1 VKKSLLIGLILIL
14 AVSLVVVGCG
24 QKQEAP
30 KETPKEESKASE
42 APKEWK
48 PDKPVEFVVPY
59 SAGGG
64 SDIYAR
70 VTADIIQKKGWS
82 DQPFMVVN
90 KPGGSGAVGNNYT
103 YAKKG
108 DKYTIMTFVTGQI
121 ASTIASKG
129 EVTPDKLTMV
139 ANMALDE
146 YIIGVRADKY
156 KNLDEFVN
164 AAKAKPDT
172 ISVGG
177 SGTANEDHMSFGL
190 MNKHMGIKLK
200 YVSFNG
206 SGDVMTAV
214 LGGHLDAGIFNP
226 NECLGQIK
234 AGEIIPLATWSTKR
248 LSGDLKDVPTFTELG
263 YPEVVF
269 QQFRGIAAP
278 PDMPAEALKY
288 YQDVIKK
295 VVESEEFKTEYWQK
309 NMLTPHYLAGD
320 EHQKFIKAETEKYTG
335 LLTDLGLMK

>member
-1 VKKSLLIGLILIL
+1 MKKSLLIGLILIL
-14 AVSLVVVGCG
+14 AFSLVAVGCG

-30 KETPKEESKASE
+30 KEEPKASE
-42 APKEWK
+42 APKDWK

-90 KPGGSGAVGNNYT
+90 KPGGSGAVGNNHI

-108 DKYTIMTFVTGQI
+108 DNNAIMTFVTGQI
-121 ASTIASKG
+121 ASARASKA
-129 EVTPDKLTMV
+129 EVTPDKLTIIAV
-139 ANMALDE
+139 MALDE
-146 YIIGVRADKY
+146 YIIGVNPNKY
-156 KNLDEFVN
+156 KTLEDFVN
-164 AAKAKPDT
+164 AAKAKPGT
-172 ISVGG
+172 ITVGG

-190 MNKHMGIKLK
+190 MNKHMGIDLK

-234 AGEIIPLATWSTKR
+234 SGDIAALATWSTKR
-248 LSGDLKDVPTFTELG
+248 LTGDLKDVKTFTELG

-269 QQFRGIAAP
+269 QQFRGIAGP
-278 PDMPAEALKY
+278 PDMPADVLKY
-288 YQDVIKK
+288 YQETIKK
-295 VVESEEFKTEYWQK
+295 VVESEEFKTSYWEP
-309 NMLTPHYLAGD
+309 NMLTPNYLAG
-320 EHQKFIKAETEKYTG
+320 EELQKFINAEDKKYVD

>member
-1 VKKSLLIGLILIL
+1 MKKSLLIGLILIL
-14 AVSLVVVGCG
+14 ALSLVVVGCG

-30 KETPKEESKASE
+30 KDESKKSE

-64 SDIYAR
+64 SDIYGR
-70 VTADIIQKKGWS
+70 ITADLMQKLGLS

-90 KPGGSGAVGNNYT
+90 KPGGSGAVGNNYV

-108 DKYTIMTFVTGQI
+108 DAYTIMTFVSGQV
-121 ASTIASKG
+121 ASARASNA
-129 EVTPDKLTMV
+129 EVTPDKITLI

-146 YIIGVRADKY
+146 YILGVKSDKY

-164 AAKAKPDT
+164 AAKEKPET
-172 ISVGG
+172 LTVGG
-177 SGTANEDHMSFGL
+177 SGTANEDHMSYGL

-248 LSGDLKDVPTFTELG
+248 LGGELKDVPTFTELG
-263 YPEVVF
+263 YPEVIY
-269 QQFRGIAAP
+269 QQFRGIAGP
-278 PDMPAEALKY
+278 PDMPKEAVTY
-288 YQDVIKK
+288 YANAIKK
-295 VVESEEFKTEYWQK
+295 IVESEEFKKQYWEP
-309 NMLTPHYLAGD
+309 NMLTPHYLAG
-320 EHQKFIKAETEKYTG
+320 EELQKFIDNEDKKYVG
-335 LLTDLGLMK
+335 LLTDLGLIK